1 MYGKTQAKVEKRQ
14 NIHGKMDLGDAAI
27 TPHKVLNNV
36 HLDAGQ
42 GSPIH
47 IKVIAINKII
57 SQSFMVYHSLAFEYE
72 KQRRRFSKTIG
83 IDKRT

>member
-47 IKVIAINKII
+47 IKVITIEKFYQVLWFFDFLIFSA
-57 SQSFMVYHSLAFEYE
+57 LEYE
-72 KQRRRFSKTIG
+72 K
-83 IDKRT
+83 

>member
-1 MYGKTQAKVEKRQ
+1 
-14 NIHGKMDLGDAAI
+14 MDLGDAAI

-47 IKVIAINKII
+47 IKVIPIK
-57 SQSFMVYHSLAFEYE
+57 YFE
-72 KQRRRFSKTIG
+72 RFL
-83 IDKRT
+83 RVF

>member
-47 IKVIAINKII
+47 IKVNTITKF
-57 SQSFMVYHSLAFEYE
+57 FMVFDIFSALEYE
-72 KQRRRFSKTIG
+72 K
-83 IDKRT
+83 

>member
-1 MYGKTQAKVEKRQ
+1 
-14 NIHGKMDLGDAAI
+14 MDLGDAAI

-47 IKVIAINKII
+47 IKVITKKYFEICKT
-57 SQSFMVYHSLAFEYE
+57 FLAFEYK
-72 KQRRRFSKTIG
+72 KQRR
-83 IDKRT
+83 

>member
-1 MYGKTQAKVEKRQ
+1 
-14 NIHGKMDLGDAAI
+14 MDLGDAAI

-47 IKVIAINKII
+47 IKVHSSRDPRTPGPDQTARFWSVYSTKYFLIAT
-57 SQSFMVYHSLAFEYE
+57 SFLAFEYK
-72 KQRRRFSKTIG
+72 KQRR
-83 IDKRT
+83 

>member
-1 MYGKTQAKVEKRQ
+1 
-14 NIHGKMDLGDAAI
+14 MDLGDAAI

-47 IKVIAINKII
+47 IKVITNKYFEI
-57 SQSFMVYHSLAFEYE
+57 FKTFLAFEYE
-72 KQRRRFSKTIG
+72 KQRR
-83 IDKRT
+83 

>member
-47 IKVIAINKII
+47 IKVNANTILWFLIFFSA
-57 SQSFMVYHSLAFEYE
+57 LEYE
-72 KQRRRFSKTIG
+72 K
-83 IDKRT
+83 

>member
-47 IKVIAINKII
+47 IKVNTVKKIYKI
-57 SQSFMVYHSLAFEYE
+57 L
-72 KQRRRFSKTIG
+72 
-83 IDKRT
+83 